1 MNEYPYCNSK
11 TFKTDISQLC
21 ERCPLIK
28 LTKGYIKNQILFQ
41 ALEKQ
46 EILTNE
52 EFDKYL
58 KDEIDNAQKAMDR
71 TYLNELKL
79 NDPIYRKKRIEIY
92 IINKERIKALRKLS
106 IKNSMDESVDN
117 KKNLHNHIFC
127 NNGFELF
134 SYLLE
139 NYIAKDRGRYADLS
153 YYYWR
158 MYKDTPQ
165 LIHQRPEPFK
175 SWFCQTYQE
184 NFEKIK
190 TLNEVTGQKGYRD
203 KNYSISLDWFNNQS

>member
-1 MNEYPYCNSK
+1 MKVYTYCTSE

-21 ERCPLIK
+21 KSCPLIE
-28 LTKGYIKNQILFQ
+28 LTEGYIKNQILFQ
-41 ALEKQ
+41 AHEKQ

-52 EFDKYL
+52 EFERYL
-58 KDEIDNAQKAMDR
+58 KNEIDNAQKAMDR

-92 IINKERIKALRKLS
+92 ILNKERIKALRKLS
-106 IKNSMDESVDN
+106 AKKTINEIVDS
-117 KKNLHNHIFC
+117 KKNLHNHIFS

-134 SYLLE
+134 SYLLD
-139 NYIAKDRGRYADLS
+139 NYIAKDRGRYADIS

-158 MYKDTPQ
+158 MYQDTPR

-190 TLNEVTGQKGYRD
+190 TLNEVTDQKGIRN
-203 KNYSISLDWFNNQS
+203 KNYSTSLEWFNNQS